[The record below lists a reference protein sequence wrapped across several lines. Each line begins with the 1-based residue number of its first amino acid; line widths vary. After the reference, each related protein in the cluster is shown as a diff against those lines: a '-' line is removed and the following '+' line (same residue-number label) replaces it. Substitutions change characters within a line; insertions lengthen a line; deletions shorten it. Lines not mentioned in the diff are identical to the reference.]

1 MIGESKLFL
10 EHNSLQSYKVPGR
23 LKLSRQLLDN
33 AYESVQ
39 ASIRPL
45 LATAARFG
53 STIASDGWNDAQ
65 IESESRVDGDLTMFR
80 LMATSQCSI
89 ANA

>member
-1 MIGESKLFL
+1 MSFR
-10 EHNSLQSYKVPGR
+10 EHNSLQSYKGPER
-23 LKLSRQLLDN
+23 LKLSRQLLDD

-53 STIASDGWNDAQ
+53 STIASDG
-65 IESESRVDGDLTMFR
+65 
-80 LMATSQCSI
+80 
-89 ANA
+89 